1 MVAFTQPVSFGE
13 AIQFAL
19 GKRILPTSLDSNGIR
34 ELSREVRE
42 KSLFS
47 ARTTHEGYLG
57 EIQQKIDGLLKGEFN
72 EATARAEL
80 QDALDQI
87 GYDPDLGGFPS
98 PGGEGGRRPDEG
110 GPQTP
115 ERSPMS
121 PSQRGSLKDLS
132 SDKRIRLVLD
142 TNLAQAQNYGFKLQ
156 GQDPD
161 SLWQYPAYELIREE
175 VREVPRGEMPGT
187 AGWDERFV
195 RAGGTLVDGRMIALK
210 SDPIWENLGNS
221 ELFSDGIDASYP
233 PYAFNSGMG
242 WREVPRAECIELGL
256 IRPGEMP
263 EAAEDQTFFTPEDQ
277 ENADQFSPDQLR
289 RALAELGR

>member
-1 MVAFTQPVSFGE
+1 MVAFTQPVSFAE
-13 AIQFAL
+13 AIGFAL
-19 GKRILPTSLDSNGIR
+19 GKRILPTALDSNGIR
-34 ELSREVRE
+34 ELSREVRD

-57 EIQQKIDGLLKGEFN
+57 EIHDKINGLLKGEFN

-80 QDALDQI
+80 QDALDSI
-87 GYDPDLGGFPS
+87 GYDPDQGGFPS
-98 PGGEGGRRPDEG
+98 A
-110 GPQTP
+110 
-115 ERSPMS
+115 ERGAGSADPMA
-121 PSQRGSLKDLS
+121 PSRKGSLTDLS

-142 TNLAQAQNYGFKLQ
+142 TNLAQAQNFGFKLQ

-187 AGWDERFV
+187 QGWDERFV
-195 RAGGTLVDGRMIALK
+195 RAGGTLIDGRMIALK
-210 SDPIWENLGNS
+210 SDPIWDNLGNS
-221 ELFSDGIDASYP
+221 DLFSDGIDASYP

-263 EAAEDQTFFTPEDQ
+263 GAAEDQTFFTPEDQ
-277 ENADQFSPDQLR
+277 ENADQFSTDQLT